1 MVRVSTSFRKQNYE
15 RYLGRLHF
23 LLFVL
28 SPFIARSKKRKLGGK
43 LDLLLL
49 LFFFASSPLF
59 PSAFQRRSMIPQFYS
74 IEIFCLQH
82 FVNKKNQIFDCL
94 FFLRHVH
101 LALSRKQSV
110 SERSDADL
118 RDFAAKRKVKSCPL
132 SPKDRLKCN
141 TIPVETDLGRKYKAF
156 HSRLNNNKSKELKQL
171 LWQKLCT

>member
-49 LFFFASSPLF
+49 CVFFFFFFCLIASL

-82 FVNKKNQIFDCL
+82 FVNKKNQIFDFL
-94 FFLRHVH
+94 FFLRHAH

-132 SPKDRLKCN
+132 SPKGRLKCN
-141 TIPVETDLGRKYKAF
+141 TIPVETDLGRKYRAF
-156 HSRLNNNKSKELKQL
+156 HSRLNNNKNKELK
-171 LWQKLCT
+171 